1 MFIII
6 QAYIEGGAQLIKA
19 GIVGGT
25 GYTGQELVRLLCRHP
40 HVKIGGISARSGAG
54 QKYTDI
60 YASLRGFTGLVCEEF
75 GNDELLDRSDII
87 FTALPHGLSG
97 EIVSKAYEKGKRVID
112 LGADFRFADVKVYED
127 WYGVKHPYPGLLK
140 SAVYGLPELYRNQVV
155 GARIVGNPGCYPTCS
170 ILALAPLLKEGLL
183 EEDSIVIDA
192 KSGVSGAGRSLKL
205 GSHFCECNE
214 SIKAYGVAGHRHT
227 PEIEEQLSATAGS
240 KLTVSFTPH
249 LVPMQRGM
257 LVTAYGKLKK
267 STDTGRL
274 RQLYVDFYR
283 DEYFVR
289 VMEEGIMPSTGQVR
303 GSNFCDIG
311 LAVDQRAGRV
321 IVCSVIDNLV
331 KGASGQAVQNM
342 NIMLGFSEKE
352 GLDAPPLYL

>member
-1 MFIII
+1 MIR
-6 QAYIEGGAQLIKA
+6 A
-19 GIVGGT
+19 GIIGGT

-40 HVKIGGISARSGAG
+40 HVEIGGISARSGAG

-60 YASLRGFTGLVCEEF
+60 YANLRGFTGLVCEGF
-75 GNDELLDRSDII
+75 GNDELIDRSDVI

-112 LGADFRFADVKVYED
+112 LGADFRFADAKVYEE
-127 WYGVKHPYPGLLK
+127 WYGVKHPHPGLLEN
-140 SAVYGLPELYRNQVV
+140 AVYGLPELNRNRVEE
-155 GARIVGNPGCYPTCS
+155 ASIVGNPGCYPTCS
-170 ILALAPLLKEGLL
+170 ILALAPLLKEDLL
-183 EEDSIVIDA
+183 EEGSIVIDA

-214 SIKAYGVAGHRHT
+214 SIRAYGVAGHRHT
-227 PEIEEQLSATAGS
+227 PEIEEQLSAAAGR
-240 KLTVSFTPH
+240 KETVSFTPH

-267 STDTGRL
+267 GMDAGWL
-274 RQLYVDFYR
+274 HQLYTGYYR
-283 DEYFVR
+283 DEFFVR
-289 VMEEGIMPSTGQVR
+289 VMEEGVMPSTGQVR

-311 LAVDQRAGRV
+311 LAVDKRTGRV

-342 NIMLGFSEKE
+342 NIMFGLDEKE
-352 GLDAPPLYL
+352 GLDMPPLYL